1 MPEAQRVPE
10 LQGFRS
16 RDPEGVTDSCR
27 SLRIWTAASFTHL
40 SASVLTCF
48 SRTVFPGDSMLPRN
62 FGLDDESQLHT
73 MFCIIETSL
82 FYHLLTVTGYLLM
95 ILLK

>member
-1 MPEAQRVPE
+1 
-10 LQGFRS
+10 
-16 RDPEGVTDSCR
+16 
-27 SLRIWTAASFTHL
+27 
-40 SASVLTCF
+40 
-48 SRTVFPGDSMLPRN
+48 MLPRN

-95 ILLK
+95 ILIK